1 MAVEIRVLGPE
12 NEALLHNVDPDVFDD
27 PLNPATTTAF
37 LNDPRHHLVVAV
49 DDHGLVI
56 GMVSGVHYIHPD
68 KAAPEMFINEVG
80 VSGRYQGQGIGK
92 RLMAKMLEVAREA
105 GCRSA
110 WVTTETS
117 NTAARR
123 LYESAGGE
131 QFVDGPVLYAY
142 DLS

>member
-1 MAVEIRVLGPE
+1 MAVEIRVLGPAD
-12 NEALLHNVDPDVFDD
+12 EALLHNVDEDVFDD
-27 PLNPATTTAF
+27 PLNAENTRVF

-49 DDHGLVI
+49 DEGQVI
-56 GMVSGVHYIHPD
+56 GMASGVHYIHPD
-68 KAAPEMFINEVG
+68 KPAPEMFINEVG

-92 RLMAKMLEVAREA
+92 RLMAKMLEVAKET
-105 GCRSA
+105 GCSAA

-131 QFVDGPVLYAY
+131 LFVDGPVLYAFS
-142 DLS
+142 LH